1 MLFMLFGVSISSLYN
16 LLGLDMFIIRFS
28 ESGNGLDTVNTI
40 FMLFIAYRLPQD
52 DKMQLKF
59 KIHTWIQK
67 KFNLK

>member
-1 MLFMLFGVSISSLYN
+1 
-16 LLGLDMFIIRFS
+16 MFIIRFS